1 MFKETTMNQI
11 IIHIHYDISDTDFS
25 DSYVFECTSV
35 SEAKVVIDNLNG
47 KINTYGEEIIFNTLD
62 RLKVFSQHSQ
72 CREDLSNY
80 ILKLRS

>member
-35 SEAKVVIDNLNG
+35 SEAKVVIDNLLN
-47 KINTYGEEIIFNTLD
+47 KINMYKDEIIFNTLD
-62 RLKVFSQHSQ
+62 RLSVFSQHSQ